1 MFIYILH
8 FRSVLTPEASEA
20 DSNMYQKFAGIG
32 RYSDL
37 EKEITL
43 GQAKEAKKPHFN
55 CTMYNVNHSNTKGS
69 FRDEERTRDS

>member
-1 MFIYILH
+1 M
-8 FRSVLTPEASEA
+8 LTPEASEA

-32 RYSDL
+32 RASDL

-43 GQAKEAKKPHFN
+43 TLRQAKEAKKPHFN

-69 FRDEERTRDS
+69 FRDEERTRDSQGIIQEH